1 MQIAPQDRE
10 SLVYVSTFRYCWD
23 GPGPNRYRSA
33 GGIGTPDGALF

>member
-10 SLVYVSTFRYCWD
+10 SLVCLDLPLLLGR
-23 GPGPNRYRSA
+23 PRPQPLRSA

>member
-23 GPGPNRYRSA
+23 GPGPQPLPVGRGHRHS
-33 GGIGTPDGALF
+33 